1 MLDIKNTILSW
12 LGYEYAWVMQVFAVV
27 LLTLTIAF
35 FVRRILKKLE
45 LKSQRTTTPWD
56 DGLVHALQAP
66 CRIFIWLMG
75 VSFAADL
82 VGLNTD
88 SLVAP
93 FTNKLREVGLVIL
106 LTWFIIRLVKA
117 IENNFVKPVS
127 GSGETF
133 DPTTA
138 RALGKLV
145 RASIFITAALIVMQ
159 SMGYS
164 VSGILAFGGIG
175 GIAVGFAAKDLLSNF
190 FGGLTI
196 YLDRPFKVGDWVRS
210 PDKEIEG
217 TVEDIGWRLTRIRTF
232 DKRPLYVPNGTFT
245 QISLENP
252 SRMQNRRIKETIG
265 IRYDD
270 ASKMSLIVE
279 QVKAMLLEHSD
290 IDTAQTLIVNFD
302 RFSPS
307 SLDFFIYTFTKT
319 TAWIEFHQIKQDVLL
334 KIIDIIE
341 SNGAQCAFPTSTL
354 HIASANLSEN

>member
-1 MLDIKNTILSW
+1 MLAIKNTILNW
-12 LGYEYAWVMQVFAVV
+12 LDYEYVWILHVFIVV

-35 FVRRILKKLE
+35 FVRRILKKIE
-45 LKSQRTTTPWD
+45 LKSQKTSTPWD
-56 DGLVHALQAP
+56 DGLVEALQAP
-66 CRIFIWLMG
+66 CKVFIWLMG
-75 VSFAADL
+75 ISFAADL
-82 VGLNTD
+82 VALNTD
-88 SLVAP
+88 SLIAP

-106 LTWFIIRLVKA
+106 LTWFLIRLVKTV
-117 IENNFVKPVS
+117 ERNFVKPAS
-127 GSGETF
+127 GSEETV

-145 RASIFITAALIVMQ
+145 RASIVITSALIVMQ
-159 SMGYS
+159 SLGYS

-175 GIAVGFAAKDLLSNF
+175 GLAVGFAAKDLLANF

-265 IRYDD
+265 IRYND
-270 ASKMSLIVE
+270 ASKMALIVE
-279 QVKAMLLEHSD
+279 
-290 IDTAQTLIVNFD
+290 
-302 RFSPS
+302 
-307 SLDFFIYTFTKT
+307 
-319 TAWIEFHQIKQDVLL
+319 
-334 KIIDIIE
+334 
-341 SNGAQCAFPTSTL
+341 
-354 HIASANLSEN
+354 